1 MSTFYNT
8 TTQEGGTF
16 FFGHLHEHWP
26 LANSL
31 VINAALRLKRL
42 ATPGLNYV
50 TLSISEQGISSR
62 FRKFQL

>member
-8 TTQEGGTF
+8 TMQEGPF

-42 ATPGLNYV
+42 PTPVLKSNHK
-50 TLSISEQGISSR
+50 LID
-62 FRKFQL
+62 